1 MFRAHHA
8 RTVLGALFV
17 LTVWTL
23 APPRAAGW
31 SAGGHRVV
39 ANIAY
44 DRLDPAI
51 RTGIVDVLR
60 QHEDFKKNFADR
72 MPDDIRT
79 SDTQEQERWIFL
91 QAAIWPDLIRSNPK
105 YHKETWHFINRP
117 FFLSAHDKA
126 VMQDLIHPNLKTTL
140 PQPLTTSAREHL
152 NCIQAFKLC
161 VRELTD
167 ADSTDPERAIAFC
180 WLLHIGGDIHQPMHS
195 TSLVSRG
202 RFHQSEGDR
211 GGNGIKI
218 KQGKNLHSYWD
229 GLLGNEQP
237 LNDIKG
243 RAADILKSDT
253 IKQAAEKAAEQLSV
267 EKWVQESHDLARKF
281 AYHELILKEVADGE
295 AEPQKKLHSVD
306 LPEEYRKEAGRR
318 AQLRVAQ
325 AGYRLAEILRD
336 IEE

>member
-1 MFRAHHA
+1 MFRAH
-8 RTVLGALFV
+8 VLAAMLL
-17 LTVWTL
+17 LTVWIA
-23 APPRAAGW
+23 APPRAAAW

-44 DRLDPAI
+44 DRLDPAT
-51 RTGIVDVLR
+51 RTGIVEVLR
-60 QHEDFKKNFADR
+60 KHEDFKKHFADL
-72 MPDDIRT
+72 MPDEIR
-79 SDTQEQERWIFL
+79 SGDTPGQERWIFL

-105 YHKETWHFINRP
+105 FHKETWHFINRP

-140 PQPLTTSAREHL
+140 PQPLTPSARDHL

-161 VRELTD
+161 VRDLTD
-167 ADSTDPERAIAFC
+167 ADTTDPERAIAYC

-195 TSLVSRG
+195 TSLVTRA
-202 RFHQSEGDR
+202 RFHRSEGDR

-218 KQGKNLHSYWD
+218 KQGKNLHSFWD

-243 RAADILKSDT
+243 RAADILKTDAV
-253 IKQAAEKAAEQLSV
+253 KQAAEKAAEQLSV

-281 AYHELILKEVADGE
+281 AYHESILKEVAAGE
-295 AEPQKKLHSVD
+295 VDPDKKLHSVD
-306 LPEEYRKEAGRR
+306 LPEEYRTEAGRH

-325 AGYRLAEILRD
+325 AGYRLAEILK
-336 IEE
+336 EMAE